1 MKELHDKTLK
11 DYIRIFLACICAV
24 LIAELFFG
32 IFRYATGD
40 FNISQFGNYIWFKAL
55 LPSGLNFGV
64 FFVAR
69 GFLESP
75 NVKLETKVYMTF
87 GSLCAMCLV
96 TTVAHRDFPS
106 LCAAFILP
114 VVTSAI
120 YGQKKFIRFA
130 FELAIFGITIAF
142 ALGIVLG
149 KGDDFDIVTYVIQ
162 IYISVMLLVISLFIA
177 MLIRR
182 FVENNS
188 VLIMEGLE
196 NQASLKDRVK
206 VDAMT
211 GLINHTAFYDELDR
225 QIRESDRTGE
235 TLCISVVDI
244 DNFKSVNDTYG
255 HANGDQVI
263 ITLAQIMSDVCKGHI
278 VCRYGGEEF
287 SVIFKNCKRKEAAAL
302 MEQVLERFRAT
313 EFEWCDHAITFSCGV
328 CQHYDIRTTAE
339 ELFMQAD
346 KYLYRAK
353 RGGKN
358 QVVSE
363 G

>member
-1 MKELHDKTLK
+1 MKELYNKTLK
-11 DYIRIFLACICAV
+11 DYARILLACIGAV
-24 LIAELFFG
+24 LVAEVFFG
-32 IFRYATGD
+32 IINLAAGD
-40 FNISQFGNYIWFKAL
+40 FTVRKFMRYLWIKAI
-55 LPSGLNFGV
+55 LPSGLNVGIYL
-64 FFVAR
+64 VAR
-69 GFLESP
+69 GVMESP
-75 NVKLETKVYMTF
+75 NVKLETKIYATF
-87 GSLCAMCLV
+87 CSLDAMCLI

-106 LCAAFILP
+106 LCAAYILP

-120 YGQKKFIRFA
+120 YGQKKYIRFA
-130 FELAIFGITIAF
+130 FELGIFGTLISFAAKFAF
-142 ALGIVLG
+142 GR
-149 KGDDFDIVTYVIQ
+149 GDDFDVATYVIQ
-162 IYISVMLLVISLFIA
+162 GYISILVLVISLFIA

-188 VLIMEGLE
+188 VLIEEGLE
-196 NQASLKDRVK
+196 NQANLKDRVK

-211 GLINHTAFYDELDR
+211 GLINHTAFYDELDK
-225 QIRESDRTGE
+225 QIRESDRSGE
-235 TLCISVVDI
+235 PLCISVVDI

-263 ITLAQIMSDVCKGHI
+263 ITLSQIMVDTCKGHI

-287 SVIFKNCKRKEAAAL
+287 SVIFRNCKRKEAAAL
-302 MEQVLERFRAT
+302 MEQVLERFRET
-313 EFEWCDHAITFSCGV
+313 KFEWCDHAITFSCGV